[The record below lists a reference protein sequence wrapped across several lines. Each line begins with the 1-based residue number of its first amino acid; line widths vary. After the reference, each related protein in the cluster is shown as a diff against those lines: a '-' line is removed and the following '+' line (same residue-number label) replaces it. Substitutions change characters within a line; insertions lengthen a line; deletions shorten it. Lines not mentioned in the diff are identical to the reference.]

1 MTIER
6 RAPRTAR
13 VAARLENSR
22 ETRDAVECDEKILNS
37 SRRLRRPRRFWD
49 DEETRAEI
57 AERTRETV

>member
-22 ETRDAVECDEKILNS
+22 ETRDAVECDEKILKVD
-37 SRRLRRPRRFWD
+37 RRARRFRD

-57 AERTRETV
+57 AERISRETV

>member
-22 ETRDAVECDEKILNS
+22 ETRDAVECDEKILKVES
-37 SRRLRRPRRFWD
+37 SRQTRARRFRD

-57 AERTRETV
+57 TERNP